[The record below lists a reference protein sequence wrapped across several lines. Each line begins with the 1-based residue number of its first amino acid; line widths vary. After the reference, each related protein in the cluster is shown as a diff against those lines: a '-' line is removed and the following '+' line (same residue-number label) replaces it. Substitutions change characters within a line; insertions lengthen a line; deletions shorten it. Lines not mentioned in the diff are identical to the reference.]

1 MYSLLYEV
9 YGDCGTEQ
17 FATSGVGGRSS
28 IWCCEQNKRLY
39 GQMTDI
45 LKIPE
50 NMGAIFTAGDGK
62 ECSVWTGDWVVLVM

>member
-1 MYSLLYEV
+1 MSSLLYEF

-39 GQMTDI
+39 RPMTDI
-45 LKIPE
+45 LKIPKKH
-50 NMGAIFTAGDGK
+50 GRYFHSWG
-62 ECSVWTGDWVVLVM
+62 W